1 MGIMATMAIVN
12 KTVVHCDVTELLLC
26 LLVFIFTK
34 VFSGEGEAKIG
45 TSSRRRLLT
54 LIQT

>member
-1 MGIMATMAIVN
+1 MGIMATMAIMN